1 MNTLPALARMIENL
15 IRFGTIAETQM
26 KPPRV
31 RVKTGE
37 LLTGWLPWIALRAG
51 ADTDW
56 DPPTVDEQVILFSPS
71 GQLANGIAL
80 TGIYSTAHPANGERE
95 GLHRRTYRDGTVIE
109 YDSVAHH
116 LNAVLADGGTT
127 NLVST
132 GGISIVGPITHQGD
146 YTQTGNQTVTGTV
159 TVSVDVVAAGISLVK
174 PRSRHLTGLAI
185 SLESTGNF
193 HMYAS
198 VTDGD
203 EIDVYPPVLRDIQG
217 RLQPGSGVCSG
228 RKWCHCH

>member
-1 MNTLPALARMIENL
+1 MNNLPALARMLENL

-31 RVKTGE
+31 RVKTGT

-80 TGIYSTAHPANGERE
+80 TGIYSTANPANGEQE
-95 GLHRRTYRDGTVIE
+95 GVHRRTYRDGTVIE

-127 NLVST
+127 TLISP
-132 GGISIVGPITHQGD
+132 GGITVVGPITHEGD
-146 YTQTGNQTVTGTV
+146 YTQTGNQSVTGKV
-159 TVSVDVVAAGISLVK
+159 TVSDDVVASGISLVTHIHGGVL
-174 PRSRHLTGLAI
+174 PGPGVT
-185 SLESTGNF
+185 
-193 HMYAS
+193 S
-198 VTDGD
+198 V
-203 EIDVYPPVLRDIQG
+203 PL
-217 RLQPGSGVCSG
+217 
-228 RKWCHCH
+228 